1 MEPYSR
7 AMKILMMSKSK
18 GLSGGPSSASK
29 NETTQERKNATKTK
43 ENTNNS
49 VLKHLLSTKYHGTKP
64 TIENTVTEKANG
76 SPSHFVSVMEG
87 SLEISMRKSLEET
100 MSASLKEGMG
110 DSQKEIVINH
120 ASDTTNEDII
130 TRRKE
135 HAERRCDVQ
144 DVRECH
150 EDNMGGSLGEYTRES
165 QGEYMNEGSPEDSL
179 MEYLGEGLD
188 LKENARGSDRERL
201 RASLEEGTKDTP
213 IGGMSNSLEEC
224 IGKSLGDVMSELVNG
239 LTECVE
245 ERTKEFVADGVN
257 QLGELTGTIADEL
270 NLYSPLCLSEHNCSL
285 PLSDISFSTED
296 IFPNVS
302 LDISGHP
309 SFNVHV
315 TASSAND
322 EQSQLEYT
330 ELLPS
335 KNYSL
340 KRAGTEDTPE
350 VTDLASEINTPTGR
364 ENVSMSFEAG
374 KRMNMTQT
382 LEKELNDRMDGTSEQ
397 VQTGNILEVPGG
409 KNRTVTDSHT
419 LCVSRTCESGDA
431 SSINVTNKNVTPVV
445 NTVNPRAHA
454 GGNATAPEN
463 QTQPTITIDPE
474 IRSEEDTR
482 AANNQNQCVN
492 GSDIREDEN
501 VTVNREQNKTIRRTE
516 AMIED
521 GSNIPEEDVTS
532 SRSQPETIQ
541 PSVESANSNTGLDT
555 KNLGKGK
562 MKRKRELGESY
573 MGRQLDKRAKT
584 YIPTERMQKVLG
596 NRCDCKASHHR
607 CRQIADVR
615 REEIHKETWSLSWEQ
630 KRVFVKTAVESL
642 TVKQRKTNQESR
654 RKASLVYYLKDQ
666 GGLNDFGNLKSI
678 KPGKKATAPNVT
690 NLRALKYTP
699 DGSMFFKTSFAD
711 DWELLPLPRNDV
723 IPVNGPDRLYSSRLK
738 IKQSKYDHLQSLK
751 SVFLKDAHAFYDNLP
766 H

>member
-1 MEPYSR
+1 
-7 AMKILMMSKSK
+7 
-18 GLSGGPSSASK
+18 
-29 NETTQERKNATKTK
+29 
-43 ENTNNS
+43 
-49 VLKHLLSTKYHGTKP
+49 
-64 TIENTVTEKANG
+64 
-76 SPSHFVSVMEG
+76 
-87 SLEISMRKSLEET
+87 
-100 MSASLKEGMG
+100 
-110 DSQKEIVINH
+110 
-120 ASDTTNEDII
+120 
-130 TRRKE
+130 
-135 HAERRCDVQ
+135 
-144 DVRECH
+144 
-150 EDNMGGSLGEYTRES
+150 
-165 QGEYMNEGSPEDSL
+165 
-179 MEYLGEGLD
+179 
-188 LKENARGSDRERL
+188 
-201 RASLEEGTKDTP
+201 
-213 IGGMSNSLEEC
+213 
-224 IGKSLGDVMSELVNG
+224 
-239 LTECVE
+239 
-245 ERTKEFVADGVN
+245 
-257 QLGELTGTIADEL
+257 
-270 NLYSPLCLSEHNCSL
+270 
-285 PLSDISFSTED
+285 
-296 IFPNVS
+296 
-302 LDISGHP
+302 
-309 SFNVHV
+309 
-315 TASSAND
+315 
-322 EQSQLEYT
+322 
-330 ELLPS
+330 
-335 KNYSL
+335 
-340 KRAGTEDTPE
+340 
-350 VTDLASEINTPTGR
+350 
-364 ENVSMSFEAG
+364 
-374 KRMNMTQT
+374 MTQT
-382 LEKELNDRMDGTSEQ
+382 LEKELDDRMEGTSEQ

-474 IRSEEDTR
+474 IRSEEDTK

-492 GSDIREDEN
+492 GSNIREDEN

-573 MGRQLDKRAKT
+573 MGRQLDKRTKT

-642 TVKQRKTNQESR
+642 AVKQRKTSQESQ

-666 GGLNDFGNLKSI
+666 GGLNVRVCKNMFLATTGLTQWFVLSSFDEENESLSEMRNDQSVDHPPVNLKLKALREFLDSLPKMPSHYYRKDTKKLYVEPFFKSYADLYEEYTKQNIQSMSRSSFMKEIASMGISVFHPRKDRCDICCSFDTGNIGQDEYVIHRQKKDLAQKEKEKDKLEADGAESTTKVITVDVQRVLLAPCLLASALYYKTKLQVHNYSVFDLSNKDTMCYLWNEAEGSMSANEFASCLIDYLTENMLQFNRCIIFSDGCTYQNRNHVLASALRHFCKNQDKTVEQKFLERGHTQMEVDSVHATIEKKLKGVEIHLPSDYVKVIKSARKQPEPCQVKYLDHTFFSNYKDFGNLKSI
-678 KPGKKATAPNVT
+678 KPGKKITAPNVT

-699 DGSMFFKTSFAD
+699 DGLMFFKTSFAD

-751 SVFLKDAHAFYDNLP
+751 SVLLKDAHAFYDNLP